1 MARAAFREW
10 NQSIGF
16 LPDPSNAWDR
26 ITPPMNQE
34 GAVSFGARLKAL
46 REAAGFTQEELAT
59 IAGLSVH
66 AVSALERGER
76 RRPHV
81 ETVRALSAALD
92 LSGTTR
98 DAFVGIARAPAQATA
113 VDALTGVS
121 LPVPLTALV
130 GRESDMQRLRQ
141 WLADPAGRLLTLVGP
156 GGVGKTRLALEF
168 ARAIVE
174 EGSMRVR
181 FVSLADIRDP
191 SFVTA
196 AISESLELVDVTA
209 IDLPRR
215 LRAALQDRVTV
226 LVLDNFEHLLDTA
239 PFVADLLRS
248 AASLRVLVTSRAP
261 LGVRGE
267 RQHPVEP
274 LDLQPGAEAMAP
286 ADLALAPAVRLFLER
301 IRDVQ
306 PDFRLTTANGDAVAA
321 ICRRL
326 DALPLALELAAPWMK
341 LLTADG
347 LLRQLE
353 QGFLLSGSGRRDL
366 PERQQTVN
374 ATVSWSYQL
383 LDPEQQH
390 AFRRFGALPGVFP
403 IEAAAAVLAGRD
415 AASDRTDD
423 ALRAVADLFDKSLL
437 LRAEAAVV
445 TRPLFRMLETVR
457 AYAALELAASGEHGE
472 AMEGLVRYCVTEASL
487 AMEGLVGVEEV
498 EWLDRTREDLA
509 SYRTALTWLIEQR
522 RPVEAAEIAWGL
534 MIFWVIRGHAAE
546 GLRWYDQIL
555 NLPFLPP
562 GAESRALLGA
572 SAMLYTQGELGEALT
587 RVARGLTLAES
598 IGDREAIVQAEWL
611 LGYIEHAAGNLDA
624 AREWF
629 RRTLEGFTGAAV
641 SWGTGDV
648 LTGMAW
654 VALAAGD
661 NDEAERFLDE
671 ASASLHDAGPW
682 FLSLWLYIRAVV
694 AVRRGHADETIALL
708 RESLNGIRELHDNFA
723 YAYALVPLAA
733 AASLKGDDAWV
744 AKILGARDALIEGM
758 GPTVVDKTV
767 EGLPAQ
773 VEREVR
779 ARLGPERW
787 AAAYG
792 AGRKSSIEVL
802 IRDIDIKRH
811 RVTT

>member
-1 MARAAFREW
+1 MKQAAAE
-10 NQSIGF
+10 
-16 LPDPSNAWDR
+16 
-26 ITPPMNQE
+26 
-34 GAVSFGARLKAL
+34 SFGARLKAL

-76 RRPHV
+76 RRPQV

-92 LSGTTR
+92 LTGPMR
-98 DAFVGIARAPAQATA
+98 DAFVGSARAPAQATA

-121 LPVPLTALV
+121 LPMPLTPLL
-130 GRESDMQRLRQ
+130 GRETDVQRLRQ
-141 WLADPAGRLLTLVGP
+141 WLADPARRLITLVGP

-168 ARAIVE
+168 ARAIMQ

-181 FVSLADIRDP
+181 FVSLAAIRDP

-196 AISESLELVDVTA
+196 AIAESLELVDVTA
-209 IDLPRR
+209 LDLPRR
-215 LRAALQDRVTV
+215 VRVALQDRVTL

-239 PFVADLLRS
+239 PLVTDLLTS

-261 LGVRGE
+261 LRLRGE
-267 RQHPVEP
+267 RQHAVEP
-274 LDLQPGAEAMAP
+274 LELRSGAEAMAP

-301 IRDVQ
+301 VRDVQ
-306 PDFRLTTANGDAVAA
+306 PDFRLSPANGASVAA

-341 LLTADG
+341 VLTADG

-353 QGFLLSGSGRRDL
+353 QGVLLSGGGRRDL
-366 PERQQTVN
+366 PERQQTMN
-374 ATVSWSYQL
+374 ATVVWSYQL
-383 LDPEQQH
+383 LDPDQQH

-403 IEAAAAVLAGRD
+403 IDAAAAVLAGRD
-415 AASDRTDD
+415 ASSDRTDD
-423 ALRAVADLFDKSLL
+423 ALRAAADLFDKSLL
-437 LRAEAAVV
+437 LRAETAVA

-457 AYAALELAASGEHGE
+457 AYAALELTASGERGE
-472 AMEGLVRYCVTEASL
+472 AMEGLARYCVNEASL
-487 AMEGLVGVEEV
+487 AMEGLVGLDEV

-509 SYRTALTWLIEQR
+509 SYRAILTWLIEHG
-522 RPVEAAEIAWGL
+522 RPAEATDIAWGL
-534 MIFWVIRGHAAE
+534 MLFWVIRGHAAE
-546 GLRWYDQIL
+546 GLRWYEQIL
-555 NLPFLPP
+555 NLPSLPH

-572 SAMLYTQGELGEALT
+572 SAMLYTQGEIGNARTSVT
-587 RVARGLTLAES
+587 RGITLAEGIS
-598 IGDREAIVQAEWL
+598 DREAIVQAQWL
-611 LGYIEHAAGNLDA
+611 FGYIEHAAGNLDR
-624 AREWF
+624 ARDWF
-629 RRTLEGFTGAAV
+629 GRTREGFRAAAA
-641 SWGTGDV
+641 SWGTGDA

-661 NDEAERFLDE
+661 NDEAERLLDE
-671 ASASLHDAGPW
+671 ASSSLHDAGPW
-682 FLSLWLYIRAVV
+682 FLSLWLYIGAVL
-694 AVRRGHADETIALL
+694 AVRRGNANETIALL

-733 AASLKGDDAWV
+733 AAALKGDDAWV
-744 AKILGARDALIEGM
+744 AKILGARDALTEGM

-767 EGLPAQ
+767 EDLPAQ
-773 VEREVR
+773 IEREVR
-779 ARLGPERW
+779 ARLGPELW

-792 AGRKSSIEVL
+792 EGRKSSIDVL

-811 RVTT
+811 PASA